1 MHEIFTTKRIDR
13 IFFQSSRS
21 CVKKFE
27 QCHKSSTDFGKPL
40 LVYIEPL
47 GQIDN
52 AQGQIQCSNT
62 GTLFPRQNL
71 SPSWYFL
78 IFRKFLCQFFQC
90 TSIKGLFF
98 KHVAF
103 FWLLHGLTGYACRIN
118 RRLLLLCFIHTRH
131 YCYILMQLFPAW
143 NLKDLKVDNGWP
155 CLREC

>member
-1 MHEIFTTKRIDR
+1 MPFIQFSVLFSLSNQRHWRVNSFP
-13 IFFQSSRS
+13 FWQSSRS

-78 IFRKFLCQFFQC
+78 SLRLSKTKDSFQGRLDSNVQSTMSRMARELIWNKPSNHRRPKPGICTISMNCPFMTRCQKKL
-90 TSIKGLFF
+90 SGKIDI
-98 KHVAF
+98 A
-103 FWLLHGLTGYACRIN
+103 Y
-118 RRLLLLCFIHTRH
+118 
-131 YCYILMQLFPAW
+131 
-143 NLKDLKVDNGWP
+143 
-155 CLREC
+155 

>member
-71 SPSWYFL
+71 SPSSYFL
-78 IFRKFLCQFFQC
+78 SLRKFLCQFFQC
-90 TSIKGLFF
+90 TSIKGMFF

-118 RRLLLLCFIHTRH
+118 RRLLLLFYSHSSLLLYFNAAVSSVKSKRS
-131 YCYILMQLFPAW
+131 
-143 NLKDLKVDNGWP
+143 
-155 CLREC
+155 

>member
-1 MHEIFTTKRIDR
+1 MNEIFTTKRIDR

-27 QCHKSSTDFGKPL
+27 QCHKSSNFGKPL

-47 GQIDN
+47 GQIDH

-71 SPSWYFL
+71 SSSSYFL
-78 IFRKFLCQFFQC
+78 SLRKFLYQFFQC

-103 FWLLHGLTGYACRIN
+103 FWLLQATLVGLTGDC
-118 RRLLLLCFIHTRH
+118 
-131 YCYILMQLFPAW
+131 YCCVLFT
-143 NLKDLKVDNGWP
+143 LVTIVIF
-155 CLREC
+155 